1 MERTVVE
8 TRYGRLRGVVN
19 GSVFVWKGI
28 PYAKAPVG
36 ERRFLPPEPPDAWDG
51 VREAAAFGPAVMQP
65 SDPIFSGLLGRMSEA
80 PSEDGLYLNIWS
92 PAADGKKR
100 PVLFWI
106 HGGAFLFGS
115 GSSPW
120 YDGTAL
126 AKHGDVVVV
135 TINYR
140 MNVFGFLHLGDL
152 FGEAYAQAGNLGI
165 LDQVA
170 ALRWVKENIEAFGG
184 DPDNITIFGES
195 AGAASVGVLL
205 SLPEASGLFR
215 RAILQSGSGA
225 LLLRSPETAMA
236 MTERIL
242 ERAGVRLGDR
252 GRLLSIPAEELL
264 RSALSL
270 GPRIMYGP
278 VVDGRVLRRHPIE
291 ALCDGAASG
300 IPILIGVTKD
310 EYNLFTLTDPSW
322 TKLGEKE
329 LLDRIN
335 REVGPVPEAAIRY
348 YAETAEPSA
357 PDWQTWLRI
366 MTYRVFVEG
375 MLRTADAQAAHG
387 ADVYMYRFDYETP
400 VFGGQLKACHALEL
414 PFVFHNLHQPG
425 VANFV
430 GNRPERE
437 AIANEMH
444 YAWLSFA
451 RTGNPNGDHLPEAWP
466 AYTSERKP
474 VFVFSAASHVEDD
487 PFGRERAAWMTRT

>member
-1 MERTVVE
+1 MEQTVVE
-8 TRYGRLRGVVN
+8 TKYGRLRGGTN
-19 GSVFVWKGI
+19 EGVFYWKGI

-51 VREAAAFGPAVMQP
+51 VREATSFGPVVMQP
-65 SDPIFSGLLGRMSEA
+65 SDSMFSQLLGRMNE
-80 PSEDGLYLNIWS
+80 PMSEDGLYLNIWS

-115 GSSPW
+115 GSFPW
-120 YDGTAL
+120 YDGTAF

-140 MNVFGFLHLGDL
+140 MSVFGFLYLGDA
-152 FGEAYAQAGNLGI
+152 FGETYAQAGNLGI

-215 RAILQSGSGA
+215 RAILQSGSGS

-236 MTERIL
+236 LTERIL
-242 ERAGVRLGDR
+242 ERAGIRPGDR
-252 GRLLSIPAEELL
+252 DRLLSIPAAELL
-264 RSALSL
+264 QAAMSL
-270 GPRIMYGP
+270 GPGITYGP
-278 VVDGRVLRRHPIE
+278 VVDGHVLRRHPIE
-291 ALCDGAASG
+291 ALHDGAASD

-310 EYNLFTLTDPSW
+310 EYNLFSLTDPSL
-322 TKLGEKE
+322 TRLEEKE
-329 LLDRIN
+329 LLDRMN
-335 REVGPVPEAAIRY
+335 REVGPIPEEAIRY
-348 YAETAEPSA
+348 YAETADRSA
-357 PDWQTWLRI
+357 PAWQTWLRI
-366 MTYRVFVEG
+366 MTYLVFVDG
-375 MLRTADAQAAHG
+375 MLRTADAQAAQG
-387 ADVYMYRFDYETP
+387 ANVYMYRFDYETP
-400 VFGGQLKACHALEL
+400 AFGGQLKACHTLEL

-425 VANFV
+425 VENFV

-437 AIANEMH
+437 AIASEMH
-444 YAWLSFA
+444 GAWLSFA
-451 RTGNPNGDHLPEAWP
+451 RTGNPNGAHLPEKWP
-466 AYTSERKP
+466 VYTKEHKP

-487 PFGRERAAWMTRT
+487 LFGREREAWQGRL